1 MHHLTLKNFLRVSLL
16 VSFVLG
22 LCFCGVY
29 CYSMAKIEYSDRLQN
44 LTNSKQA
51 EIIDL
56 ESQVQKLFADLLDK
70 LIEVHTLDDQGVN
83 EFELRKN
90 IDSVKAQLSL
100 SEIHH
105 ELILLNTYTKRNLFR
120 AFRRYLAGKNFIPSI
135 RGRPRRCQ
143 RDDEINTKLD
153 QLSIQLGVD
162 RDLQKIWIN
171 KQDWIALDGLD
182 SKYDQVLNHN
192 DYTDCLKKT
201 VMKFHYDSYLHSK
214 VDEEEIRIF
223 WLNMRND
230 IPNSF
235 AELLQRQTEALPQIF
250 QSFSYLDFL
259 LVTNALS
266 SSIALIPTSMRFD
279 KFFKNRLEIDPM
291 KATIQFVDI
300 QGYWVHVQ
308 LYNRPWPNKP
318 KNAISLV
325 ADGVSIIKVDKQLIR
340 AKLLNLLNSK
350 GFKEK
355 FYLDVSSKLKI
366 FSALLGKYVFWPDW
380 NSSEES
386 KKINKKWILIFI
398 FFIFLHVSIVL
409 IVLRWLIFPLEKN
422 IDDLLSGNTETIES
436 LPKELAEVDLALTKM
451 KTNQKVFQKELIFRS
466 ASLQVL
472 QNTELSAD
480 QMLEQINR
488 ILKSLFSGAFI
499 EKIEFPV
506 KNKQFISV
514 MPSEDVRSSLEN
526 ELNLKFPIY
535 FRVKSSLPLAKKIL
549 NACAEQVEK
558 IYLSLS
564 IHISEKLSLGL
575 TSDID
580 SSREF
585 NDLMLQSNKVIIK
598 DLALDFKISPRA
610 HSAGDG
616 YELVEYT
623 GGFYLILVRSH
634 SEPPSNTIL
643 THALRS
649 YMHGLVVTNSD
660 TQTCF
665 DRLSSYAYEISRD
678 LGIDQSFVLI
688 NADSN
693 SACVEY
699 VGKGD
704 IRFRINKSEIVKDWS
719 SFSSKFGNSP
729 SLVETVSLSK
739 EIGFELATSDDAIH
753 LSITIQKG
761 FDA

>member
-1 MHHLTLKNFLRVSLL
+1 
-16 VSFVLG
+16 
-22 LCFCGVY
+22 
-29 CYSMAKIEYSDRLQN
+29 MAKIEYSDRLRN

-56 ESQVQKLFADLLDK
+56 ESQVQKFFKDLLDK
-70 LIEVHTLDDQGVN
+70 LLAAHTVEDQGVD

-100 SEIHH
+100 SGIHH

-120 AFRRYLAGKNFIPSI
+120 AFRRYLSGKNFIPSI

-143 RDDEINTKLD
+143 RDDEISNNLD
-153 QLSIQLGVD
+153 QLSIELGVD

-182 SKYDQVLNHN
+182 SKFDQVLNHD
-192 DYTDCLKKT
+192 DYTDCLRKT
-201 VMKFHYDSYLHSK
+201 VMKFHYDSYVHSK
-214 VDEEEIRIF
+214 VGEEEIRSF

-230 IPNSF
+230 MPNSF

-266 SSIALIPTSMRFD
+266 SSIVLIPASMRFD

-300 QGYWVHVQ
+300 QDYWVHVQ

-318 KNAISLV
+318 KTAVSLV
-325 ADGVSIIKVDKQLIR
+325 ADGVSLIKVDKQII
-340 AKLLNLLNSK
+340 KEKFINLLDSK
-350 GFKEK
+350 GFQEK
-355 FYLDVSSKLKI
+355 FDLDVSSKLKI

-380 NSSEES
+380 NLSEEFE
-386 KKINKKWILIFI
+386 KINQKLILVFI
-398 FFIFLHVSIVL
+398 FFIFLHISIVL
-409 IVLRWLIFPLEKN
+409 IVLRWLILPLEKN
-422 IDDLLSGNTETIES
+422 IDDLLSDNTQTIEN
-436 LPKELAEVDLALTKM
+436 LPTELAEVDLALKKM
-451 KTNQKVFQKELIFRS
+451 NTNQQVFQKELIFRS

-499 EKIEFPV
+499 EKVEFPV

-514 MPSEDVRSSLEN
+514 MPSEDVRSSLES

-535 FRVKSSLPLAKKIL
+535 FRVKSSVPLATKIL

-558 IYLSLS
+558 IYLSLN
-564 IHISEKLSLGL
+564 IHISDKLSLGL
-575 TSDID
+575 ASDID

-585 NDLMLQSNKVIIK
+585 NDLMLQSNKLTIN
-598 DLALDFKISPRA
+598 DFALDFKISPGARR
-610 HSAGDG
+610 AGDG
-616 YELVEYT
+616 YELVEHAR
-623 GGFYLILVRSH
+623 GFFLILVRSH

-649 YMHGLVVTNSD
+649 YLHGLVVTNAD
-660 TQTCF
+660 TQICF

-678 LGIDQSFVLI
+678 LGIDQSFVLMK
-688 NADSN
+688 ADN
-693 SACVEY
+693 SSASIEY
-699 VGKGD
+699 IGKGD
-704 IRFRINKSEIVKDWS
+704 MRFRVNSPEMVKNWS

-729 SLVETVSLSK
+729 SLVQTASLSE
-739 EIGFELATSDDAIH
+739 EIRFELATSDDTIH
-753 LSITIQKG
+753 VSMTIQKG
-761 FDA
+761 FHA

>member
-422 IDDLLSGNTETIES
+422 IDDLLSGNTETI
-436 LPKELAEVDLALTKM
+436 
-451 KTNQKVFQKELIFRS
+451 
-466 ASLQVL
+466 
-472 QNTELSAD
+472 
-480 QMLEQINR
+480 
-488 ILKSLFSGAFI
+488 
-499 EKIEFPV
+499 
-506 KNKQFISV
+506 
-514 MPSEDVRSSLEN
+514 
-526 ELNLKFPIY
+526 
-535 FRVKSSLPLAKKIL
+535 
-549 NACAEQVEK
+549 
-558 IYLSLS
+558 
-564 IHISEKLSLGL
+564 
-575 TSDID
+575 
-580 SSREF
+580 
-585 NDLMLQSNKVIIK
+585 
-598 DLALDFKISPRA
+598 
-610 HSAGDG
+610 
-616 YELVEYT
+616 
-623 GGFYLILVRSH
+623 
-634 SEPPSNTIL
+634 
-643 THALRS
+643 
-649 YMHGLVVTNSD
+649 
-660 TQTCF
+660 
-665 DRLSSYAYEISRD
+665 
-678 LGIDQSFVLI
+678 
-688 NADSN
+688 
-693 SACVEY
+693 
-699 VGKGD
+699 
-704 IRFRINKSEIVKDWS
+704 
-719 SFSSKFGNSP
+719 
-729 SLVETVSLSK
+729 
-739 EIGFELATSDDAIH
+739 
-753 LSITIQKG
+753 
-761 FDA
+761 

>member
-22 LCFCGVY
+22 LCFCGIY

-44 LTNSKQA
+44 LTNLEQA
-51 EIIDL
+51 EIIEL
-56 ESQVQKLFADLLDK
+56 ESQVQKFFKDLLDK
-70 LIEVHTLDDQGVN
+70 LLTAHNVDDQGVD

-90 IDSVKAQLSL
+90 IDSVKTQLSL
-100 SEIHH
+100 SGIHH

-120 AFRRYLAGKNFIPSI
+120 AFRRYLSGKNFIPSI

-143 RDDEINTKLD
+143 RDKEISNKLD
-153 QLSIQLGVD
+153 QLSIELGLD

-182 SKYDQVLNHN
+182 SKFDQVLNHD
-192 DYTDCLKKT
+192 DYTDCLRKT
-201 VMKFHYDSYLHSK
+201 VMKFHYDSYVHSK
-214 VDEEEIRIF
+214 VDEEEIRSF

-230 IPNSF
+230 MPNSF
-235 AELLQRQTEALPQIF
+235 AELLQRQTKVLPQIF

-266 SSIALIPTSMRFD
+266 SSIVLIPTSMRFD

-300 QGYWVHVQ
+300 QDYWVHVQ

-318 KNAISLV
+318 KNAVSLV
-325 ADGVSIIKVDKQLIR
+325 ADGVSIIKVDKQII
-340 AKLLNLLNSK
+340 KEKFINLLDSK
-350 GFKEK
+350 GFQEK
-355 FYLDVSSKLKI
+355 FDLDVSYKLKI

-380 NSSEES
+380 NSSEEFERT
-386 KKINKKWILIFI
+386 NQKWILIFI
-398 FFIFLHVSIVL
+398 FFIFLHISIVL
-409 IVLRWLIFPLEKN
+409 IVLRWLILPLEKN
-422 IDDLLSGNTETIES
+422 IDDLLSDNTQTIEN
-436 LPKELAEVDLALTKM
+436 LPTELAEVDLALTKM
-451 KTNQKVFQKELIFRS
+451 NTNQQVFQKELIFRS

-499 EKIEFPV
+499 EKVEFPV

-514 MPSEDVRSSLEN
+514 MPPKDVRSSLES

-535 FRVKSSLPLAKKIL
+535 FRVKSSVPLATKIL

-558 IYLSLS
+558 IYLSLN
-564 IHISEKLSLGL
+564 IHISDKLSLGL
-575 TSDID
+575 ASDID

-585 NDLMLQSNKVIIK
+585 NDLMLHSNKLIIK
-598 DLALDFKISPRA
+598 DFVLDFKISPRA
-610 HSAGDG
+610 RRAGDG
-616 YELVEYT
+616 YELVEHAR
-623 GGFYLILVRSH
+623 GFFLILVRSH
-634 SEPPSNTIL
+634 SEPPSNAIL

-649 YMHGLVVTNSD
+649 YMHGLVVTNAD

-678 LGIDQSFVLI
+678 LGIDQSFVLL
-688 NADSN
+688 NADN
-693 SACVEY
+693 SSASIEY
-699 VGKGD
+699 IGKD
-704 IRFRINKSEIVKDWS
+704 DMRFRVNSPEMVKDWS

-729 SLVETVSLSK
+729 SLVQTASLS
-739 EIGFELATSDDAIH
+739 EEMRFELATSDDTIH
-753 LSITIQKG
+753 VSMTIQKG
-761 FDA
+761 FHA